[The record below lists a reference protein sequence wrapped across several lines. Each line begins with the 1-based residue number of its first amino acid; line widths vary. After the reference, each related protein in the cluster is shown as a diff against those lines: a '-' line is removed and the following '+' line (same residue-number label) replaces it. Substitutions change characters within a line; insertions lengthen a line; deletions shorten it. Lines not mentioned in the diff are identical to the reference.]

1 MCLTRQYILFQAR
14 IQRNIQ
20 YYDQSNLLKIHI
32 LYVLRNINYVSITF
46 SRTHQNTSYLSY
58 FDQHREPS
66 EYMGRDWIQQD
77 HELDKSVRISFR
89 NSLIR
94 IFIMKISRTLQKS
107 SPGKDWF

>member
-20 YYDQSNLLKIHI
+20 YYDQLNL
-32 LYVLRNINYVSITF
+32 
-46 SRTHQNTSYLSY
+46 LSY

-107 SPGKDWF
+107 SPGKDWL